1 MYEETKQQLTKEAAH
16 EEISF
21 TEEAADQH
29 WSKEAAALQSEDE
42 IGIVEDINLEDV
54 NGVEN
59 HMKLQKKEDIQK
71 WTYENLVPEALLGLR
86 NLMLHA
92 KDPKI
97 RKSAIDKVFELAGV
111 SGEKHNS
118 PSVGFNLN
126 LDPSFFNAAQEGM
139 KKVTD
144 AVSGGAYDEE

>member
-1 MYEETKQQLTKEAAH
+1 MNETTHKNMSFAKEHLTE
-16 EEISF
+16 
-21 TEEAADQH
+21 
-29 WSKEAAALQSEDE
+29 EDE
-42 IGIVEDINLEDV
+42 IGIVEDVTLEDV
-54 NGVEN
+54 TSLQAL
-59 HMKLQKKEDIQK
+59 KLQKKEDIQK

-86 NLMLHA
+86 NLMLNA

-111 SGEKHNS
+111 SGEKSNA

-139 KKVTD
+139 KKVSD
-144 AVSGGAYDEE
+144 AATGGSYDEG